1 MDQSV
6 LKFFAPLKPGEMMK
20 TSARISLF
28 PFDVSTIMET
38 QRRNLKAWSQA
49 QQLMIESLQVV
60 AQRQG
65 AMLSDLAEEQAHLT
79 REAIQTGKPE
89 DKVAEQTLIMQSFY
103 ERLVDHLREINDMV
117 SQSSQ
122 ETADVIH
129 SRVGA
134 SMEEMRT
141 AIRKAKDRRA
151 A

>member
-1 MDQSV
+1 MDKSI
-6 LKFFAPLKPGEMMK
+6 LKFFTPLKPGEFLK
-20 TSARISLF
+20 TTTALPVF
-28 PFDVSTIMET
+28 PFDVSTIMDT
-38 QRRNLKAWSQA
+38 QRRNLKAWSTA
-49 QQLMIESLQVV
+49 HQLMIESLQVI

-65 AMLSDLAEEQAHLT
+65 AMFTDLAEEQGHLA
-79 REAIQTGKPE
+79 REAIQTGQPE

-129 SRVGA
+129 SRVGE
-134 SMEEMRT
+134 SMAEMRA
-141 AIRKAKDRRA
+141 AIRKAKERRA